1 VAEAG
6 AGDEA
11 LRLAQ
16 DGADAGGKDN
26 MEFRNERKEVTEM
39 PAGDGTGPMGMGPMT
54 GRAAGFC
61 AGYDFPGYANPVP
74 GRGLGWGFGR
84 GFRGRGW
91 WGGTGGWRGGG
102 RGWRHW
108 YYATGLPGWA
118 RFGYAPAWGTPPY
131 AAYGAPY
138 APTMTREQE
147 IEMLQDQAKY
157 FQDALDDIIK
167 RIEELEQEA

>member
-1 VAEAG
+1 
-6 AGDEA
+6 
-11 LRLAQ
+11 
-16 DGADAGGKDN
+16 
-26 MEFRNERKEVTEM
+26 M

-61 AGYDFPGYANPVP
+61 AGYNMPGYANPIP

-84 GFRGRGW
+84 GFWG
-91 WGGTGGWRGGG
+91 WGGRGGG

-118 RFGYAPAWGTPPY
+118 RLGYGPAWGMPPYTAYGAPYAPTGGVPPY

-147 IEMLQDQAKY
+147 IEMLKEQARY
-157 FQDALDDIIK
+157 FQDALDDITK
-167 RIEELEQEA
+167 RIEELAQET